1 MLIDL
6 NIQVAS
12 WVSVLF
18 ISLANEF
25 PERKKKM
32 YDSLVLTLHNS
43 LLLWLFQAWYL
54 YVFSHFPWLFQ
65 KLYYLS
71 TWKNLFRNHFLY
83 FLSSSVFIWK
93 CGFNQIS
100 WLNRMTLCNVFNN
113 NPWFND
119 WFKFLL
125 CITLFSIIQIG
136 YKFLKFIIL
145 SCKKGKSLWSSWN
158 PIGDWI
164 STSTKH
170 PPWLYSL

>member
-1 MLIDL
+1 MIVWFWLYIIPSCFGCFKRD
-6 NIQVAS
+6 
-12 WVSVLF
+12 
-18 ISLANEF
+18 IS
-25 PERKKKM
+25 M
-32 YDSLVLTLHNS
+32 
-43 LLLWLFQAWYL
+43 
-54 YVFSHFPWLFQ
+54 FSHIFHDFSKNCIIYQLEKIFFEIIFCIF
-65 KLYYLS
+65 YLA
-71 TWKNLFRNHFLY
+71 
-83 FLSSSVFIWK
+83 VFIWK